1 MGSSPTGDAKIN
13 IGVQMG
19 TLSTI
24 LRLRRHPVKEPTIEE
39 LLEYLNRDKLDRP
52 VNLLKERE

>member
-1 MGSSPTGDAKIN
+1 
-13 IGVQMG
+13 MG